1 MNTSGDAAEQVVRMS
16 LEGVEVA
23 AKITGRGAE
32 QLGMK
37 LYAVLKEEQ
46 KTKGKA
52 RLTSMLKSGKELKV
66 FTVQQKDL
74 KKFSQEAKRYGVL
87 YCVLKDKGGDP
98 RAQVDVIARAE
109 DASKIQRITERF
121 RLATID
127 TAQVFGSVEKD
138 RMFPKEVNRE
148 DRGKGSQLVNPT
160 KAKTEKSP
168 LSEPSLKE
176 TDRSSGSIRESGR
189 PSVREKL
196 TTYREKAERARR
208 ETIQEKGNDLSKA
221 IADQLSK
228 MSKNVTNKER

>member
-23 AKITGRGAE
+23 ARITGRGAE

-87 YCVLKDKGGDP
+87 YCILKDKRNDP

-148 DRGKGSQLVNPT
+148 DRGKESQLVNPT
-160 KAKTEKSP
+160 RAKADKSP

-176 TDRSSGSIRESGR
+176 TDRSSGSVRESGR

-196 TTYREKAERARR
+196 TTYREKVERARR
-208 ETIQEKGNDLSKA
+208 ETIQEKGDDLSKA